1 MLTVCKNDLSGKSHS
16 GNQLTPSCFRPTRTN
31 NFLQLERDTDP
42 SDACFM
48 QEIFTGRK
56 FQYFKEDVLERET
69 NILICFPF
77 AFLIVHF

>member
-48 QEIFTGRK
+48 QEIFTEYSQAESSSTLK
-56 FQYFKEDVLERET
+56 KMYWKEKPIYSFVSRLR
-69 NILICFPF
+69 F
-77 AFLIVHF
+77 